1 VLAISALAQAGVGA
15 YQALTSGRGA
25 AERDFESFAKK
36 RPLAK
41 ASPTLENYYQKTL
54 SAANENPYQSAQ
66 YMIARQEADR
76 RLASGLGALQQRGG
90 AISGISKLDLMRTDA
105 QNQAIRNAE
114 SLRGQNLNR
123 LGQSTQMKT
132 AQDRYLYDVNE
143 ATPFNTMLGIKQ
155 MKSQAANERY
165 NAGLQMISGAASNAA
180 MGAMSGGFDKAVKV
194 TPSSSGLNLNSYNT
208 LKNSPFEFGTNY
220 IDYNS
225 QSANPSAF
233 GTNYMDF
240 NKYKNTFFSYL
251 HQTINRSKNK
261 SILPLSSPIAMNISL
276 GYYDKHYSM
285 ISVHWYLS
293 NKDVLSKLHKNL
305 EVFSY
310 KVKYA
315 KNDRTRFG
323 YQHSL

>member
-1 VLAISALAQAGVGA
+1 MLPLLIPALAQAGIGA
-15 YQALTSGRGA
+15 YQALTSGRKT
-25 AERDFESFAKK
+25 AEKDFESFAKQ

-41 ASPTLENYYQKTL
+41 ASPTLENYYQKSL

-123 LGQSTQMKT
+123 LGQATQMKT

-165 NAGLQMISGAASNAA
+165 NAGLSMIGGAASNYA
-180 MGAMSGGFDKAVKV
+180 MGSMFGNNTAAKT
-194 TPSSSGLNLNSYNT
+194 TPDVPNLTSYNT
-208 LKNSPFEFGTNY
+208 PVNSGWGANNQY
-220 IDYNS
+220 GLYNS
-225 QSANPSAF
+225 NPNTFTSANPSAF
-233 GTNYMDF
+233 GTATSMF
-240 NKYKNTFFSYL
+240 NKN
-251 HQTINRSKNK
+251 
-261 SILPLSSPIAMNISL
+261 PLA
-276 GYYDKHYSM
+276 GRYSAT
-285 ISVHWYLS
+285 
-293 NKDVLSKLHKNL
+293 KAFKP
-305 EVFSY
+305 
-310 KVKYA
+310 
-315 KNDRTRFG
+315 FG
-323 YQHSL
+323 

>member
-1 VLAISALAQAGVGA
+1 MPLPLLAISALAQAGVGA
-15 YQALTSGRGA
+15 YQALTSGRKA
-25 AERDFESFAKK
+25 AEKDFESFAKQ

-165 NAGLQMISGAASNAA
+165 NAGLNMIGSAAGNYALGSMYGNASGGAKTAANASNL
-180 MGAMSGGFDKAVKV
+180 
-194 TPSSSGLNLNSYNT
+194 TSYNT
-208 LKNSPFEFGTNY
+208 PSNVGWGANNQYGLYNQNPSTFE
-220 IDYNS
+220 S
-225 QSANPSAF
+225 SNPSAF
-233 GTNYMDF
+233 GTATGMF
-240 NKYKNTFFSYL
+240 NNNPLAGRYSAP
-251 HQTINRSKNK
+251 K
-261 SILPLSSPIAMNISL
+261 SFKP
-276 GYYDKHYSM
+276 
-285 ISVHWYLS
+285 
-293 NKDVLSKLHKNL
+293 
-305 EVFSY
+305 
-310 KVKYA
+310 
-315 KNDRTRFG
+315 FG
-323 YQHSL
+323 

>member
-1 VLAISALAQAGVGA
+1 MLPLLIPALAQAGLGA

-165 NAGLQMISGAASNAA
+165 NAGLNMIGGAASNYA
-180 MGAMSGGFDKAVKV
+180 MGSMFGNNTAATKT
-194 TPSSSGLNLNSYNT
+194 TPDVPNLTSYNT
-208 LKNSPFEFGTNY
+208 PVNSGWGANNQY
-220 IDYNS
+220 GLYNS
-225 QSANPSAF
+225 NPNTFTSANPSAF
-233 GTNYMDF
+233 GTATSMF
-240 NKYKNTFFSYL
+240 NKN
-251 HQTINRSKNK
+251 
-261 SILPLSSPIAMNISL
+261 PLA
-276 GYYDKHYSM
+276 GRYSAT
-285 ISVHWYLS
+285 
-293 NKDVLSKLHKNL
+293 KAFKP
-305 EVFSY
+305 
-310 KVKYA
+310 
-315 KNDRTRFG
+315 FG
-323 YQHSL
+323 